1 MGSLSGGLWTEVP
14 GAKCVA
20 IYNRTRS
27 KAEKLAAEF
36 GIPAVYSDAA
46 ELLDAE
52 KLDFVDIAT
61 SNDTHAPLTKLVAS
75 HKLPVI
81 CQKPLAPT
89 LAEAE
94 EMAAVCKAAGVPLLV
109 HENWRWQRPIR
120 EMKRV
125 LDAGTIGR
133 PVRATISWITGVDD
147 FANQPFLKELERM
160 LLADMG
166 VHLMDTTRFL
176 FGEPE
181 SLWCQNRRVQS
192 DLRGE
197 DLSTVMLSMRNGMTV
212 VVLISSARSPMEKD
226 FYNETLFFVEG
237 DRGTI
242 ELGGDYW
249 VRVTTADGTLSRRYP
264 PARYAWADPLYDLSM
279 AAGVDCHRNLLA
291 HIRGEGAGETT
302 AEDNLKSLRLVELCY
317 ESAGSGAIVRV

>member
-1 MGSLSGGLWTEVP
+1 MP

-46 ELLDAE
+46 ELLNAE

-61 SNDTHAPLTKLVAS
+61 SNDTHGPLTKLVAS

-81 CQKPLAPT
+81 CQKPFAPT
-89 LAEAE
+89 VAEAE
-94 EMAAVCKAAGVPLLV
+94 EMYAACKAAGVPLLV

-120 EMKRV
+120 EVKRV

-147 FANQPFLKELERM
+147 LSNQPFLKELERM

-166 VHLMDTTRFL
+166 VHLMDTMRFL
-176 FGEPE
+176 CGEPE
-181 SLWCQNRRVQS
+181 TLWCQNRRVQS
-192 DLRGE
+192 DIRGE
-197 DLSTVMLSMRNGMTV
+197 DLSTIMLAMHNGMTV
-212 VVLISSARSPMEKD
+212 VTLIGLARSPMEKD
-226 FYNETLFFVEG
+226 YYNETLMFIEG
-237 DRGTI
+237 DRGSI

-249 VRVTTADGTLSRRYP
+249 VRVTTADGTLSRRCTP
-264 PARYAWADPLYDLSM
+264 G
-279 AAGVDCHRNLLA
+279 AAPGP
-291 HIRGEGAGETT
+291 IRCTT
-302 AEDNLKSLRLVELCY
+302 
-317 ESAGSGAIVRV
+317 